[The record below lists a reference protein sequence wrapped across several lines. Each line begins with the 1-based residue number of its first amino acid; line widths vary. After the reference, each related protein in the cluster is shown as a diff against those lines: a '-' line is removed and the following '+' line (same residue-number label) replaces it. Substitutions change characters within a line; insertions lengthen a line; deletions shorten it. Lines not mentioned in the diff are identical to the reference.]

1 METLTKE
8 NFWNEMEQK
17 YPKAMKHF
25 NEWIDS
31 YKKKN
36 NWEILFNAGWYAG
49 IATSYTKEGIP
60 YNYFNKHQTPK
71 YHELP
76 IAMQFGI
83 FIEYMHF
90 SSYPYSDF
98 FYTIR
103 VITGNKDGSY
113 RLLDWCTYH
122 FPNLFKALE
131 DRLP

>member
-25 NEWIDS
+25 LEWVNS
-31 YKKKN
+31 YKEEN
-36 NWEILFNAGWYAG
+36 SWNQLFNSGKVGSGTYKSNDG
-49 IATSYTKEGIP
+49 LLITNYTDVLA
-60 YNYFNKHQTPK
+60 PK

-83 FIEYMHF
+83 LIEYMHF
-90 SSYPYSDF
+90 SSYPFSDF

-122 FPNLFKALE
+122 IPALFKALE